1 MEFAFVLNKMENW
14 QVVNA
19 LNKQVGK
26 MSGLVFFGNRHYR
39 NLPTHFA
46 KMLVRR
52 VDHFPIFHF
61 TEDKGQFSWY
71 FPKIERKYI
80 YKPNCAD

>member
-1 MEFAFVLNKMENW
+1 MPVEFTFVLDKMKNW
-14 QVVNA
+14 KVANA
-19 LNKQVGK
+19 SDKHVGK
-26 MSGLVFFGNRHYR
+26 MSGQFFFGNRHHR
-39 NLPTHFA
+39 NLPTHFT
-46 KMLVRR
+46 KMLVRH

-80 YKPNCAD
+80 Y